1 MVNIEEIRAEVE
13 KLTPKC
19 CRIDEEVYNR
29 LKSTAEYFKELDE
42 KAPYLEIKVGARK
55 SALPTSGYLRVDIYD
70 LSMHRG
76 EENRR
81 LFEAMDN
88 ADIYEIY
95 SVVADNLAIDLSF
108 RNMYVIEDGYTE
120 EDVYGPKTGPCE
132 GEKRLLEIL
141 EKHEY

>member
-42 KAPYLEIKVGARK
+42 KAPYLAIKVGARK
-55 SALPTSGYLRVDIYD
+55 SSLPSSGYLRVDICD

-88 ADIYEIY
+88 ADVYEIY
-95 SVVADNLAIDLSF
+95 SVVADNLAIDLSYW
-108 RNMYVIEDGYTE
+108 NMYVIEDGYTE
-120 EDVYGPKTGPCE
+120 EDVFGPRKEPSE
-132 GEKRLLEIL
+132 REKKFLEMI
-141 EKHEY
+141 KKA

>member
-42 KAPYLEIKVGARK
+42 KAPYLEIKVGTRK
-55 SALPTSGYLRVDIYD
+55 SALPTSGYLRVDICD

-88 ADIYEIY
+88 ADVYEIY
-95 SVVADNLAIDLSF
+95 SVVADNLAIDLSY

-120 EDVYGPKTGPCE
+120 EDVFGPKKEPSE
-132 GEKRLLEIL
+132 REKKFLEMI
-141 EKHEY
+141 KKA

>member
-42 KAPYLEIKVGARK
+42 KAPYLDIKVGARK
-55 SALPTSGYLRVDIYD
+55 SVLPTSGYLRVDICD

-76 EENRR
+76 EENRK

-88 ADIYEIY
+88 ADVYEIY
-95 SVVADNLAIDLSF
+95 SVVADNLAIDLSY
-108 RNMYVIEDGYTE
+108 RNMYVIKDGYTE
-120 EDVYGPKTGPCE
+120 EDVFGPRKE
-132 GEKRLLEIL
+132 QSEREKKFLEMI
-141 EKHEY
+141 KKA

>member
-42 KAPYLEIKVGARK
+42 KAPYLEIKVSARK

-95 SVVADNLAIDLSF
+95 SVVADNLAIDLSYW
-108 RNMYVIEDGYTE
+108 NMYVIEDGYTE
-120 EDVYGPKTGPCE
+120 EDVFSPRKE
-132 GEKRLLEIL
+132 QSEREKKFLEMI
-141 EKHEY
+141 KKA